1 MAPGQ
6 DSSATRGEDHGGA
19 GCPPA
24 AHGGPRRGRDPPAA
38 RGGPHAG
45 AGGGLK
51 EAVARGGPAG
61 TAVLE
66 GLHPVEEMTHAGA
79 VSRRT
84 VARGRD
90 PTLEQRRNAR
100 SSSPDDDTAA

>member
-24 AHGGPRRGRDPPAA
+24 AHGGPRRSRDSPAA
-38 RGGPHAG
+38 CGGPHAR

-61 TAVLE
+61 AAVLE
-66 GLHPVEEMTHAGA
+66 GLCWIPG
-79 VSRRT
+79 VS
-84 VARGRD
+84 G
-90 PTLEQRRNAR
+90 TLSEQSRPNGIVMFV
-100 SSSPDDDTAA
+100 SSRPQGHH